1 MSVPHACHCFA
12 SQPINSVQIV
22 DAGARWPPKKIRG
35 TRHADYTRCA
45 IITSTLTPRARRRFS
60 AFLLFLAT
68 RIRRPAVIYRKHWSE
83 MVHCSAWQTDSFFLA
98 VVPFVL
104 RLSLFQCFDG
114 RVTGALFLPH
124 EKHVVCSGKSVRWSV
139 RHTCLNRN
147 TTPNV
152 LCHCSV
158 VRPFD
163 SYLAPQIVAKI

>member
-1 MSVPHACHCFA
+1 MSVPHACCCFA

-22 DAGARWPPKKIRG
+22 DAGARWPKKNS
-35 TRHADYTRCA
+35 RHQ
-45 IITSTLTPRARRRFS
+45 ARRLHTVCNNHIYADAARPSSFFS
-60 AFLLFLAT
+60 IFALSL
-68 RIRRPAVIYRKHWSE
+68 HWSE

-152 LCHCSV
+152 LCHCSA
-158 VRPFD
+158 
-163 SYLAPQIVAKI
+163 L